1 MKLKTNFNFINCFN
15 FFFQNID
22 GWNLKKKNQ
31 FKMLVKETN
40 KKQKNKI
47 IRDNLGHVQDQQW
60 IL

>member
-1 MKLKTNFNFINCFN
+1 MESE
-15 FFFQNID
+15 
-22 GWNLKKKNQ
+22 KKNQ